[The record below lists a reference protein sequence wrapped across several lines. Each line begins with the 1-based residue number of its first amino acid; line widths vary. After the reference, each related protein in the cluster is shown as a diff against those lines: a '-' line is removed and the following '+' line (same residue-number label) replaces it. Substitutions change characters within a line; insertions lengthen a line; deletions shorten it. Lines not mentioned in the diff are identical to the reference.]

1 MARILRPASR
11 AAAAAPDHNV
21 GRRIVSPGSVAATR
35 LGRRLRNCPRERRA
49 AAIDTYLENEAVAY
63 RAGNTGKLAG
73 IVNDRL
79 DAAAAVRLCRSVGE
93 SLCHGAGC
101 RGRGPTPAA
110 FRRCRKIALLVVVA
124 SGPNSRA
131 TVVLTVRADFVHQ
144 THPAEHAAAAAAG
157 EHTFRWGL
165 ATCGA
170 RSRRLPRKWGF
181 RLREGWVRVGR
192 ACDSPRV
199 KKHLCNQELRTR
211 RFVDCTPI

>member
-1 MARILRPASR
+1 MWDVVSFRPGASPLRALAAVFGTVPENAGRPRSTHISRTKPSPIARATQANSPASSTTAWMR
-11 AAAAAPDHNV
+11 
-21 GRRIVSPGSVAATR
+21 
-35 LGRRLRNCPRERRA
+35 RRLFVYV
-49 AAIDTYLENEAVAY
+49 DQWENLYAMA
-63 RAGNTGKLAG
+63 
-73 IVNDRL
+73 
-79 DAAAAVRLCRSVGE
+79 
-93 SLCHGAGC
+93 
-101 RGRGPTPAA
+101 PAA
-110 FRRCRKIALLVVVA
+110 EDADQRQQHSDDVERFIALLVVVA

-211 RFVDCTPI
+211 PFVDCTPI